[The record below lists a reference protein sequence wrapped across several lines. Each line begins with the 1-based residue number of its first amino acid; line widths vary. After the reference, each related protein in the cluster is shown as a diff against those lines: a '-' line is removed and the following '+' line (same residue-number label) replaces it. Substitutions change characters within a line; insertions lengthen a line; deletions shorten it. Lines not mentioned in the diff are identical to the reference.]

1 MNVSLEEGMDSAL
14 DILCYYDYDYDY
26 DFDYD
31 YENETIEHF
40 LFHES
45 VNSTLPNEN
54 N

>member
-1 MNVSLEEGMDSAL
+1 MDVSLEEGTDSAL
-14 DILCYYDYDYDY
+14 DILCYYDY
-26 DFDYD
+26 DYD

-45 VNSTLPNEN
+45 GNSTLPNEN